1 MTRTPTKTG
10 LQALENAEKMLRFG
24 AEGRADSRAINL
36 QALLSEAVQ
45 TSSTC
50 GKDGSSC
57 CQCELV
63 VTFAAT
69 VLGGLELG

>member
-1 MTRTPTKTG
+1 MPRKYCGSGP
-10 LQALENAEKMLRFG
+10 MG
-24 AEGRADSRAINL
+24 ARISRAINQ